1 MKRTNVRKNYKLF
14 IGFIF
19 GLVISGTGVYAV
31 TTISGS
37 EIGYTDSHNL
47 GVDNVQSAIDKIYEK
62 SKNCP
67 DGYNCKK
74 NQTCSGDNC
83 KKCVR
88 ATSLHTEICSQT
100 STSSYC
106 SADGYSNGDTIV
118 YGSTGKSGVLTTGDA
133 FDCDINGDGE
143 YDAEKERFYYV
154 TDMDANTAVL
164 IYYNN
169 VSEGVSSNSTSY
181 AYDASGKNNN
191 GPVTAKEQLPTIT
204 QWSNVSLTNPTRS
217 ITNESGGT
225 TTSAGNLPVAFS
237 YAGYAARLLTY
248 QEINAGCFDGST
260 AITSTISSKCKFL
273 IENTKYWSSSLTY
286 GYWLE
291 TSYASNSNYAWS
303 VHGDTH
309 DVNFYKANNASG
321 IGVRPA
327 IEVATTDISY

>member
-67 DGYNCKK
+67 AGYNCKK

-100 STSSYC
+100 STDSYC
-106 SADGYSNGDTIV
+106 RADGYSTGSTIA
-118 YGSTGKSGVLTTGDA
+118 YGSTGTSGKLSTGDA
-133 FDCDINGDGE
+133 FDCDVNGDGE

-154 TDMDANTAVL
+154 TDMNENTAVL

-169 VSEGVSSNSTSY
+169 VWGGVANNQATY
-181 AYDASGKNNN
+181 AYNTDTSGYL
-191 GPVTAKEQLPTIT
+191 GPATAIKQLPTTT
-204 QWSNVSLTNPTRS
+204 QWSNISLTNTIRN
-217 ITNESGGT
+217 ITDESGTVRVPG
-225 TTSAGNLPVAFS
+225 FS
-237 YAGYAARLLTY
+237 YVGKSSRLLTY
-248 QEINAGCFDGST
+248 QEVNEGCYDGIT
-260 AITSTISSKCKFL
+260 AITTTKGLSGKCKFL
-273 IENTKYWSSSLTY
+273 MENTEYSSSSMATY
-286 GYWLE
+286 GIWLE
-291 TSYASNSNYAWS
+291 TLSASYMNYAWYVYGS
-303 VHGDTH
+303 EQTINYNFVSNTSH
-309 DVNFYKANNASG
+309 D
-321 IGVRPA
+321 GVRPA
-327 IEVATTDISY
+327 IEVLKSDIAY